1 MKAFRA
7 MTSRKVIIIG
17 YIVAPLAIF
26 LAQFIGK
33 IIEPLEYF
41 SFIACI
47 IYTAQMVTIDIWV
60 WSSSLSGA
68 KEMEEIFKY
77 SRQGKKFFIKTVLS
91 ESIFRLAH
99 AAVFTGMLVLSDTFV
114 FGNVESNSRLF
125 VTSFG
130 GAVAVILYMFA
141 VHSGMLLWSR
151 HISNKNLQ
159 PFFMGAVMGA
169 IMPIIITDQFWFVM
183 IPFSLILSIL
193 FVFLTVRGQ
202 LKKLRRSYHD

>member
-17 YIVAPLAIF
+17 YIIAPLVIF

-33 IIEPLEYF
+33 IIEPETYYSLV
-41 SFIACI
+41 ACI
-47 IYTAQMVTIDIWV
+47 IYTAQMVTVDLWV

-77 SRQGKKFFIKTVLS
+77 SSFGKKFFVKTVLS

-99 AAVFTGMLVLSDTFV
+99 ITIFTGLVLLSDAII
-114 FGNVESNSRLF
+114 FGDISKNGGLF
-125 VTSFG
+125 ITSLP
-130 GAVAVILYMFA
+130 GALAVILYMFA
-141 VHSGMLLWSR
+141 VHTGMLLWSR

-169 IMPIIITDQFWFVM
+169 IMPIIIANRLWFVM
-183 IPFSLILSIL
+183 IPFSLIMGIL
-193 FVFLTVRGQ
+193 FVFLTIRGQ
-202 LKKLRRSYHD
+202 VKKLRRSYHD